1 MFVFQRSLW
10 SVLAGLG
17 TAAGLVVLLLLF
29 ENARVPTPLPAPAVA
44 SEPHDIS
51 LASR

>member
-1 MFVFQRSLW
+1 MFVFQRSVW

-17 TAAGLVVLLLLF
+17 TAAGLVMLLLWF
-29 ENARVPTPLPAPAVA
+29 ENAGVRAPLPAPVAA

-51 LASR
+51 LARR

>member
-1 MFVFQRSLW
+1 MFVFQRSVW

-17 TAAGLVVLLLLF
+17 TAAGLVMLLLLV
-29 ENARVPTPLPAPAVA
+29 ENARVPTALTAPAAA

>member
-17 TAAGLVVLLLLF
+17 TAAGLVTLLLVF
-29 ENARVPTPLPAPAVA
+29 ENARVRTPLAAPVAVSA
-44 SEPHDIS
+44 PHDIS
-51 LASR
+51 LANR